1 MKRNN
6 GNLTGKRLLSV
17 LLGAIIAVTLFA
29 GIPAKNMSKVQAATT
44 PGNPV
49 RSNGKVTYDCIYFG
63 NYPQSDASGK
73 TTEPIKWRVLSVN
86 GNDAFLVADQNLDVW
101 ETETMREW
109 LNGRGDEYTEK
120 IFISHAFTDEEQAAI
135 MPTVVSDE
143 DNLQDKIFLLSYDE
157 VTNPAYGFSS
167 SYEAD
172 ETRIRKNTA
181 YVARRSVYVMRE
193 GEAMDWWLRSPGIG
207 VASFKYVK
215 GDGFVQRFGD
225 SDMMGKRKTVCP
237 ALHLDL
243 SFSAYWSSAGQES
256 YVDSNP
262 KDESETEEPTKE
274 PTEETTEEPAKK
286 PKEDKSDIKATK
298 LELTGISN
306 KVAAGRKITL
316 TPVVTPDDTTNK
328 TVKWTSSNEKYA
340 TVDSKGVVT
349 TKKQGAGKRV
359 TITAVADDGS
369 NEKATYEITIM
380 KHAVKSI
387 KLTAKNKTVKAGK
400 KLTLKATVRT
410 SGKKANKEL
419 QWTSSNEAYAV
430 VTKKGV
436 VKTKKT
442 GNGKTVKI
450 TAKSTDGTN
459 KKATFKIK
467 IK

>member
-1 MKRNN
+1 M
-6 GNLTGKRLLSV
+6 
-17 LLGAIIAVTLFA
+17 
-29 GIPAKNMSKVQAATT
+29 
-44 PGNPV
+44 
-49 RSNGKVTYDCIYFG
+49 
-63 NYPQSDASGK
+63 
-73 TTEPIKWRVLSVN
+73 
-86 GNDAFLVADQNLDVW
+86 
-101 ETETMREW
+101 
-109 LNGRGDEYTEK
+109 
-120 IFISHAFTDEEQAAI
+120 
-135 MPTVVSDE
+135 
-143 DNLQDKIFLLSYDE
+143 
-157 VTNPAYGFSS
+157 
-167 SYEAD
+167 
-172 ETRIRKNTA
+172 
-181 YVARRSVYVMRE
+181 MRE

-225 SDMMGKRKTVCP
+225 SDMMGKRKAICP

-262 KDESETEEPTKE
+262 EDES
-274 PTEETTEEPAKK
+274 
-286 PKEDKSDIKATK
+286 DVKATK

-359 TITAVADDGS
+359 TITAVVDDGS
-369 NEKATYEITIM
+369 NEKAAYEITIM

-419 QWTSSNEAYAV
+419 QWTSSNETYAV

-436 VKTKKT
+436 VKTKKA
-442 GNGKTVKI
+442 GKGKTVKI

>member
-1 MKRNN
+1 MKKDNS
-6 GNLTGKRLLSV
+6 NLTGKGLLSV
-17 LLGAIIAVTLFA
+17 LLGVIIAVTLFA

-44 PGNPV
+44 PSNPV
-49 RSNGKVTYDCIYFG
+49 RSNGMVTYDCIYFG

-120 IFISHAFTDEEQAAI
+120 NFISHAFTGEEQAAI

-215 GDGFVQRFGD
+215 GDGSVQRFGD
-225 SDMMGKRKTVCP
+225 SDMMGKRKAICP

-256 YVDSNP
+256 YIDSNP
-262 KDESETEEPTKE
+262 EDES
-274 PTEETTEEPAKK
+274 
-286 PKEDKSDIKATK
+286 DVKATK

-340 TVDSKGVVT
+340 TVDNKGVVT
-349 TKKQGAGKRV
+349 TKKQGAGKKV
-359 TITAVADDGS
+359 TITAVVDDGS

-400 KLTLKATVRT
+400 KLTLKATVRI
-410 SGKKANKEL
+410 SGKKANKVL
-419 QWTSSNEAYAV
+419 QWTSSNETYAV

-436 VKTKKT
+436 VKTKKA
-442 GNGKTVKI
+442 GKGKTVKI